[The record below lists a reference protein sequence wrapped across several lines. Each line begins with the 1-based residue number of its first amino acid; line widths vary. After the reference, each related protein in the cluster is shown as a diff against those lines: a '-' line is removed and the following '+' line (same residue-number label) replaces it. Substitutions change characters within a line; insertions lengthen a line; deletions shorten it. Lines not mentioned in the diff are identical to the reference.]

1 MIKVLKDGKD
11 EFTARCPACSC
22 KFSYEVEDFSS
33 GLVHCPYCGSEV
45 THTNKRFGF
54 KSKKLTKES
63 KHNLY
68 MFFVKLLIYIILGLT
83 VWYFSAAKYRNT
95 EKDVGENIVA
105 EEIDEG
111 VEEAIELG

>member
-1 MIKVLKDGKD
+1 MIKILKDGKD

-22 KFSYEVEDFSS
+22 KFSYEVGDFDS
-33 GLVHCPYCGSEV
+33 GLVYCPYCDSEV

-54 KSKKLTKES
+54 KSKELTKEE
-63 KHNLY
+63 KHHLY
-68 MFFVKLLIYIILGLT
+68 MFLVKLFIYILLGFT
-83 VWYFSAAKYRNT
+83 VWYVSAAKYRDT